1 MQKCVVIIDDYE
13 KFSSLYAASLEV
25 YLNVNVLKFNKYSDA
40 VEFLTDNFADVVIS
54 RSRISNENVDKKLLK
69 FLRKKNQNTFL
80 YIVGK
85 SELDIYSAK
94 NLNKNFEIPSLIKS
108 VAKDLCITPQQMA
121 ALNVGEYFPFKVKDI
136 VSNLALVCDI
146 FINNGT
152 DFNVILS
159 KDSHF
164 SGDVANILKHQQIDT
179 IYVNSKDRLN
189 FINSQLIY
197 FQELFAEDA
206 VSLSDEFSIT
216 NKAYK
221 LIRQNIMEMNI
232 SPEIILTTEKCI
244 DTIQSIV
251 KKIKTLDELYEVV
264 KDSSDLIF
272 TQTIMLC
279 FICNHLI
286 ENIEWGTNEQKIKLT
301 FVSFFHNITL
311 QPSTLLIND
320 NQRLQAANLTP
331 QDRKEVLNHA
341 LNAAKIVDKFKRNI
355 PLGVDTIIKQHHGS
369 RDGVGFN
376 AFPQSI
382 SPLAIIFLVADEWV
396 AAILRAQ
403 QKNLTITKKEL
414 MNIVKNKYKA
424 LSFEK
429 VIEAFEKIKI

>member
-1 MQKCVVIIDDYE
+1 MQKSVVIIDDYE
-13 KFSSLYAASLEV
+13 KFSSLYATSLEV
-25 YLNVNVLKFNKYSDA
+25 YLNVSVSKFNKYSDA
-40 VEFLTDNFADVVIS
+40 VEFLKDNFADVVIS
-54 RSRISNENVDKKLLK
+54 RSKISNENVDKKLHT

-108 VAKDLCITPQQMA
+108 VAKDLCITPQHMA
-121 ALNVGEYFPFKVKDI
+121 ALNVGEYFPFAVKDI

-206 VSLSDEFSIT
+206 VSLSDEFAIT

-221 LIRQNIMEMNI
+221 LIRQNTLEMNI
-232 SPEIILTTEKCI
+232 SAEVVLTTEKCI

-251 KKIKTLDELYEVV
+251 KKIKTLDELFEVV

-311 QPSTLLIND
+311 PPSTLLIND

-341 LNAAKIVDKFKRNI
+341 LNAAKIVDKYKRNI

-396 AAILRAQ
+396 TAILRAQ
-403 QKNLTITKKEL
+403 QKNLTITKGDL
-414 MNIVKNKYKA
+414 MNIVKNKYKT

-429 VIEAFEKIKI
+429 VIEAFKKIKI